1 MPLPLTHLLFTTLA
15 DPYDPASEG
24 GIPCALRLALERRVE
39 RVSVFRPGPPLR
51 HPLELMKRL
60 LRGEQRHPLAMTVPA
75 LKRTAKQVREEI
87 VRVRPE
93 AVLSL
98 GSPPVAYLERRE
110 QERPAPLKIPL
121 FLFDDAPWLARRQAY
136 ERWQAM
142 PAWGARFAEDEA
154 RAARQLDGL
163 CFGSRWAC
171 DEALRIYSQSGTRR
185 DLRLSERIYPVP
197 LGAVRTPEMGRD
209 ELLLYRQQR
218 AASELLEL
226 LFVSND
232 RDWMRHGG
240 PLAVEVA
247 RQMRQLGRP
256 VRLHIAGCRPRLPET
271 MTGEGGFV
279 SLHGDEAACPDLLLQ
294 AHLLL
299 QPALAEC
306 RGTVFVEAQAFALPS
321 IARVVDALPSV
332 IVNGVTG
339 LLLPESA
346 RASVYVERLLALWDD
361 REAYLAMAGR
371 ARERFEAELN
381 WDRTAAAIV
390 EAIERRR

>member
-1 MPLPLTHLLFTTLA
+1 MPLPLTHLLLTTLA
-15 DPYDPASEG
+15 DPHDPAAEG

-39 RVSVFRPGPPLR
+39 RVSVFQPGPPLR
-51 HPLELMKRL
+51 HPLELVKRL
-60 LRGEQRHPLAMTVPA
+60 LRGEERYPLAMTVPA
-75 LKRTAKQVREEI
+75 LKRTAKEVRDEI
-87 VRVRPE
+87 VRMRPE

-98 GSPPVAYLERRE
+98 GSPPVVYLERRE

-136 ERWQAM
+136 EQWQPM

-163 CFGSRWAC
+163 CFGSQWAC
-171 DEALRIYSQSGTRR
+171 DEALRMYSQSGTRR
-185 DLRLSERIYPVP
+185 DLGLSERIHPVP

-209 ELLLYRQQR
+209 ELLQHRR
-218 AASELLEL
+218 ERTASEILEL
-226 LFVSND
+226 LFVSTD
-232 RDWMRHGG
+232 RDWVRHGG

-247 RQMRQLGRP
+247 RQIRQLGRP
-256 VRLHIAGCRPRLPET
+256 VRLHIVGCSPRLPES
-271 MTGEGGFV
+271 MTGESGFV
-279 SLHGDEAACPDLLLQ
+279 SIHADQTDCPELFLQ
-294 AHLLL
+294 AHFLL

-306 RGTVFVEAQAFALPS
+306 RGTVFAEAQAFALPS
-321 IARVVDALPSV
+321 IARAVDALPSV
-332 IVNGVTG
+332 VANGVTG

-361 REAYLAMAGR
+361 HDGYLAIAAQ

-381 WDRTAAAIV
+381 WDRTAGAIV